1 MLVKVRGKSNISLSF
16 TLFFSQKKFIT
27 LFVGCC
33 IRKYIL
39 TFLVYVMVDTCTG
52 EIAIR
57 KMVANQVWHLETTKK
72 VIVEI
77 NGNGQG
83 NDNGSNL
90 LVRFLGKLAQISTIC
105 PLSVERWDWMPKK
118 SSIAQWKYIEVII

>member
-1 MLVKVRGKSNISLSF
+1 
-16 TLFFSQKKFIT
+16 
-27 LFVGCC
+27 
-33 IRKYIL
+33 
-39 TFLVYVMVDTCTG
+39 MVDTCTG

-83 NDNGSNL
+83 NNNGSNL

-105 PLSVERWDWMPKK
+105 PLSVERWDWMPEK